1 VGEDRK
7 VLLELREVKKT
18 FPEVQALKGVSFTID
33 RGEVHALLGENG
45 AGKSTLLK
53 AIAGLI
59 VITAGSVT
67 LDGSDITG
75 ASPRRVAGLGI
86 GFVPQEANIFGTMT
100 VTENLEMGGWM
111 SPATSRARAAELLE
125 RFPILAEKRRQL
137 ARTLSGGQRQILA
150 MAIAL
155 MTDPKILLLDEPSA
169 GLSPKAA
176 AELFDTVAGIRAN
189 GVGIAMVEQNAVA
202 ALERADDASL
212 LVDGRNAKTGSA
224 RSFLDDPELHKP
236 TEVVWY
242 AQRPAW
248 FELSPKISFA

>member
-1 VGEDRK
+1 MTSLRVTG
-7 VLLELREVKKT
+7 LEGGYT
-18 FPEVQALKGVSFTID
+18 QADSILKGVDLAIAPG
-33 RGEVHALLGENG
+33 RIIAIIGPNG

-59 VITAGSVT
+59 VITAGRIT
-67 LDGSDITG
+67 LDDIDITG
-75 ASPRRVAGLGI
+75 ASPRRVANLGI
-86 GFVPQEANIFGTMT
+86 GFVPQEANIFGTLT
-100 VTENLEMGGWM
+100 VTENLDMGGWTA
-111 SPATSRARAAELLE
+111 PANTRARIAETFE
-125 RFPILAEKRRQL
+125 RFPVLAEKRQQQ

-155 MTDPKILLLDEPSA
+155 MTEPKLLLLDEPSA

-176 AELFDTVAGIRAN
+176 AELFDTVAAIRAN

-224 RSFLDDPELHKP
+224 RSFLDDPELRHLFLGAA
-236 TEVVWY
+236 V
-242 AQRPAW
+242 PA
-248 FELSPKISFA
+248 

>member
-1 VGEDRK
+1 MSRLQVTG
-7 VLLELREVKKT
+7 LEGGYT
-18 FPEVQALKGVSFTID
+18 HADSILKGVSLAIEPG
-33 RGEVHALLGENG
+33 RVVAIIGPNG

-59 VITAGSVT
+59 VITGGSVT
-67 LDGSDITG
+67 LDGQDITG

-86 GFVPQEANIFGTMT
+86 GFVPQEANIFGAMT

-111 SPATSRARAAELLE
+111 TPGHAKQRTAELLE
-125 RFPILAEKRRQL
+125 RFPILFEKRRQQ

-155 MTDPKILLLDEPSA
+155 MTDPAILLLDEPSA

-176 AELFDTVAGIRAN
+176 AELFDTVVAIRSN
-189 GVGIAMVEQNAVA
+189 GVAIAMVEQNAVA
-202 ALERADDASL
+202 ALEQADEASL

-224 RSFLDDPELHKP
+224 QSFLDDPELRHLFLGA
-236 TEVVWY
+236 TV
-242 AQRPAW
+242 PA
-248 FELSPKISFA
+248 